1 MFEYFNSELLKIMV
15 FAVVVLFV
23 FELSRYRPKSLKR
36 NMTIYASLIVAAIF
50 FSTYYNAH
58 TAKNNRDAFS
68 SGHTLKCAELLNN
81 YRVSISDGW
90 EIDKQW
96 FVKESLMIRC
106 DNCEEL

>member
-15 FAVVVLFV
+15 FAVLVLLV
-23 FELSRYRPKSLKR
+23 FEFSRYRPKSLKR
-36 NMTIYASLIVAAIF
+36 NMTIYISLIIATIF
-50 FSTYYNAH
+50 FNTYYNAH
-58 TAKNNRDAFS
+58 TVQSNRDAFS
-68 SGHTLKCAELLNN
+68 KGHTLQCYEASSN